1 MTDASTKRGEM
12 SRAETLGVLV
22 KETQSILNQR
32 MDEVLRP
39 LGLTV
44 PQYACIT
51 ALRDTPGIS
60 GSELARRTFVS
71 RQSVNVLLKG
81 LEERE
86 MIVRADT
93 FGPRGKRAI
102 DVTPKASAL
111 LDQARP
117 AVTAVVDR
125 MTGTLTSAELD
136 QLTGLLR
143 ACRDGLRDE

>member
-1 MTDASTKRGEM
+1 M

-51 ALRDTPGIS
+51 ALCDTPGIS

-102 DVTPKASAL
+102 DVTPKAIAL

-117 AVTAVVDR
+117 AVAAVADR
-125 MTGTLTSAELD
+125 MIGTLTSAEAEELA
-136 QLTGLLR
+136 GLLR
-143 ACRDGLRDE
+143 ACRDRLRDE